1 MLRQLEHAASVA
13 ATSSDDDGEFFNLLA
28 AVQPAGEVVA
38 GSIIVVPL
46 KVPAEGEPLDFTFV
60 ASSKAMFVTVFETPQ
75 VRNTYGH
82 VASYSTGTED
92 RPFPVGTLIKF
103 ATPPQFIVAKCRLVH
118 AIRTA
123 GGAEVE
129 LPTDY
134 SNPAVGKRPRHLVSG
149 GELVEDAVDK
159 PKGTYL
165 LDLDDV
171 RHFTRNKSDLA
182 LRERELNFIFRSMD
196 VRRRDYVVS
205 TDLILQT
212 EIYRSMLNEQ
222 GDTHPGDRHEA
233 FVSCGILSRVP
244 LLLFQKKEKLKS
256 LLTGFVL
263 VECSTELTLSLDDFT
278 NGEKISG
285 KASAC
290 SSNNVGIIQALKNL
304 QTVMQIVF
312 SDVLATS
319 LEVFIDLLEGVQRPM
334 DVVAA
339 DFLRYSVELT
349 LRKFFRIIRSVRGTA
364 LADYS
369 VKTPEL
375 CATLLAGLFKKLADD
390 LTDPATLLG
399 LDTYYRVRVSH
410 RKETEASNNCTT
422 PAKSG
427 RANAEKHVVTFAQTP
442 MKPAEEVK
450 APPSKPCSGHLGGLL
465 SAVRKDG
472 RAYVCNHGKD
482 CSYKHISLVGKSNQR
497 LQDIIAA
504 MPIAVRD
511 DLKKA
516 VDNRK

>member
-1 MLRQLEHAASVA
+1 
-13 ATSSDDDGEFFNLLA
+13 
-28 AVQPAGEVVA
+28 
-38 GSIIVVPL
+38 
-46 KVPAEGEPLDFTFV
+46 
-60 ASSKAMFVTVFETPQ
+60 
-75 VRNTYGH
+75 
-82 VASYSTGTED
+82 
-92 RPFPVGTLIKF
+92 
-103 ATPPQFIVAKCRLVH
+103 
-118 AIRTA
+118 
-123 GGAEVE
+123 
-129 LPTDY
+129 
-134 SNPAVGKRPRHLVSG
+134 
-149 GELVEDAVDK
+149 
-159 PKGTYL
+159 
-165 LDLDDV
+165 
-171 RHFTRNKSDLA
+171 
-182 LRERELNFIFRSMD
+182 
-196 VRRRDYVVS
+196 
-205 TDLILQT
+205 
-212 EIYRSMLNEQ
+212 
-222 GDTHPGDRHEA
+222 
-233 FVSCGILSRVP
+233 
-244 LLLFQKKEKLKS
+244 
-256 LLTGFVL
+256 VL
-263 VECSTELTLSLDDFT
+263 VECTTEPTLSLDNFT

-290 SSNNVGIIQALKNL
+290 SSNNVGIIQALKNF

-312 SDVLATS
+312 SDVFATS

-349 LRKFFRIIRSVRGTA
+349 LRKLFRIIRSVRGTA

-375 CATLLAGLFKKLADD
+375 CAILLARLFKKLADD
-390 LTDPATLLG
+390 LADPATLLG
-399 LDTYYRVRVSH
+399 LDTYYRVRVSR
-410 RKETEASNNCTT
+410 RKETEASNNYTT

-427 RANAEKHVVTFAQTP
+427 RANAEKHVVTIAQTP

-482 CSYKHISLVGKSNQR
+482 CSFKHITLVGKTNQR

-516 VDNRK
+516 VENRK